1 MGYIAAIVAA
11 ALIAAFAPAPARA
24 QTQDTCL
31 YIRNNRATVTT
42 VTADGFN
49 EQTGYWDFQPGETAF
64 LAIGGDPIRAG
75 QGRGANGPTSFTI
88 HLYSGSGINQ
98 GASLPGNNQYVNW
111 TFNAGPN
118 LDGGRCSS
126 AWEATLHD

>member
-1 MGYIAAIVAA
+1 MRYTA
-11 ALIAAFAPAPARA
+11 ALAVVALMAAFAPTPARA
-24 QTQDTCL
+24 QTPDTCL

-64 LAIGGDPIRAG
+64 LAIGGVPIKAG
-75 QGRGANGPTSFTI
+75 QGRSQSGHDFTI
-88 HLYSGSGINQ
+88 NLYSGSGINP
-98 GASLPGNNQYVNW
+98 GATIPGNNQYVNW